1 MVIKAAHSEDTAGKG
16 ITGQTRTHIISRLN
30 KAAKQAN
37 ELANL
42 LSQNVTKATNVD
54 WLEARAYAH
63 SLAGAEDFE
72 RHASSQ
78 RSTDIE
84 AQRQKWSNC
93 LKQYSVARIIY
104 DALFKSTKKEVF
116 KEVLAGTV
124 DPSIRYAAYQAHVPR
139 TVPVASVARK
149 HFPSDDSSLV
159 QAVEALDETAFANE
173 NAKAAGADGAIPN
186 TITWRK
192 RKANIVDA
200 SIGQALAAVTSA
212 EDRLRQFISSAS
224 NDDTTAEKAAAYDD
238 VLTASQD
245 AVDATRRA
253 IDDHEKEGI
262 SESDPRMQDL
272 RVTSLAVNY
281 GLIGW
286 RIGRNRVLI
295 GDDDG
300 AELKDASPKKLK
312 RSQKSGN
319 ELVEKQEGNGRKLA
333 RLRERVVLYDAI
345 LQSIDSVK
353 ELPGAAEIS
362 FREELEG
369 KRAYFQALKYVS
381 PRILNASVL
390 T

>member
-1 MVIKAAHSEDTAGKG
+1 MIMKAAHSEEARGKG

-30 KAAKQAN
+30 KAAKQAD
-37 ELANL
+37 ELARL
-42 LSQNVTKATNVD
+42 LSQKTITKATDID

-78 RSTDIE
+78 RSTDVE
-84 AQRQKWSNC
+84 AQRQKWNNC
-93 LKQYSVARIIY
+93 LRQFSAARIIY

-124 DPSIRYAAYQAHVPR
+124 DPSIRYAAYQSHIPR
-139 TVPVASVARK
+139 TVPVSTVSRQ
-149 HFPSDDSSLV
+149 HFPTDDASLA
-159 QAVEALDETAFANE
+159 QAVEVLDGTALADE
-173 NAKAAGADGAIPN
+173 NAKAAGADSAIPD

-212 EDRLRQFISSAS
+212 EDRLKQFISSVS
-224 NDDTTAEKAAAYDD
+224 NDDTAAEKAAAYDD

-272 RVTSLAVNY
+272 RITSLAVNY

-286 RIGRNRVLI
+286 RVGRNRVLI

-300 AELKDASPKKLK
+300 AELKDAQPKKFK
-312 RSQKSGN
+312 RSRKNGT
-319 ELVEKQEGNGRKLA
+319 ELIEKQEGNGRKLA

-362 FREELEG
+362 FREELDG
-369 KRAYFQALKYVS
+369 KRAYFQALK
-381 PRILNASVL
+381 
-390 T
+390 